1 MRLRIAILVVTAVPA
16 LAWEGPPPPELE
28 GALRTGVYEISN
40 LLVRNA
46 PATKQ
51 NGSAWDPF
59 GGAADIQLEIYTD
72 DGSGLVLAATTPH
85 KENSGTSAVW
95 SGTFI
100 VSICGPEDFSG
111 PETQSLFFKVW
122 DSDTAS
128 PDFMDSGLISTE
140 EICTVGTK
148 TVNCNYGTTITFDIE
163 WVGMQ

>member
-1 MRLRIAILVVTAVPA
+1 MG
-16 LAWEGPPPPELE
+16 WSPPPELE

-46 PATKQ
+46 PSSKQ
-51 NGSAWDPF
+51 NGSAWDPL
-59 GGAADIQLEIYTD
+59 GGAADIQLEIFTD
-72 DGSGLVLAATTPH
+72 NGSGQVLETVTGN

-100 VSICGPEDFSG
+100 IGICGPEDFSG
-111 PETQSLFFKVW
+111 AETQSILFKVW

-128 PDFMDSGLISTE
+128 PDFMDSGLINTE
-140 EICTVGTK
+140 DIDTENSN